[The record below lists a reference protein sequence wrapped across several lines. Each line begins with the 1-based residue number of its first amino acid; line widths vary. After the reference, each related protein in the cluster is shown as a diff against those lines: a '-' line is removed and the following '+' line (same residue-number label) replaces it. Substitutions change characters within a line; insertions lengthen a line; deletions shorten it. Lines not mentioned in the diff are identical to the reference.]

1 MTAFSFSSFLS
12 HVTSPGPRY
21 LLRLNLL
28 SPIFRDILS
37 GDKGTLLEVG
47 TGAGDV
53 AAFIGDECP
62 AWQISIVESSDQA
75 MEPLRLRFRGSD
87 NVTLFHQRL
96 DEMNSTVSFDVMLA
110 FEVLEHIEDD
120 ELVLADMHKRLS
132 SRGHLVISVP
142 AYMSKW
148 QTQDLVSG
156 HVRRYEENELRSKL
170 HTAGFDVLEFVDY
183 GFPLTSL
190 MRPIR
195 EIFYRGTNKE
205 NKNQTLEAKTDLSG
219 VNYRAL
225 KTKHTTLVSLLIT
238 PFYVLQRIFQ
248 NFRIGDGFIVV
259 ARKKD

>member
-1 MTAFSFSSFLS
+1 MTAFSFSDFLS

-28 SPIFRDILS
+28 SRIFKDLLS
-37 GDKGTLLEVG
+37 DDKGTLLEVG
-47 TGAGDV
+47 SGAGDV
-53 AAFIGDECP
+53 AACIADERP
-62 AWQISIVESSDQA
+62 AWKISIVESSDQA
-75 MEPLRLRFRGSD
+75 MAPLKLRFSGKHNIR
-87 NVTLFHQRL
+87 LFHQRL
-96 DEMNSTVSFDVMLA
+96 DEMNSTATFDVMLA
-110 FEVLEHIEDD
+110 FEVLEHIEED
-120 ELVLADMHKRLS
+120 ELVLADMHHRLN

-156 HVRRYEENELRSKL
+156 HVRRYEEDELKSKL
-170 HTAGFDVLEFVDY
+170 HAAGFDILEFVDY
-183 GFPLTSL
+183 GFPLTTL

-205 NKNQTLEAKTDLSG
+205 NANQTLEAKTDLSG

-225 KTKHTTLVSLLIT
+225 KPKHTSFVSLLIA